1 MKRTSFGPAT
11 VESGKNKGQ
20 ARTLS
25 FATGISTENANGL
38 PIESGKVSLAISAA
52 QPTVVTFET
61 ADEVR
66 STAGAEF
73 DTFVV
78 EAANARAVAMVR
90 AKLTGE
96 ARKLTLPPTDVAGWV
111 AQISESITAELLF
124 APAQERSS
132 KGPKGPR
139 GVKAE
144 LANLAN
150 AATSMSKEDLL
161 AAIAALAGR

>member
-66 STAGAEF
+66 STAGAQF

-124 APAQERSS
+124 SVQERSS

-150 AATSMSKEDLL
+150 AATTMSKEDLL

>member
-1 MKRTSFGPAT
+1 MNRVPFGPAI

-25 FATGISTENANGL
+25 FATGITAENANGL
-38 PIESGKVSLAISAA
+38 PVEAGKVSLTISAA
-52 QPTVVTFET
+52 QPTVVEFSS
-61 ADEVR
+61 ADQIR
-66 STAGAEF
+66 SIAGDQF
-73 DTFVV
+73 DVFVV
-78 EAANARAVAMVR
+78 EAANARAAAMVR

-96 ARKLTLPPTDVAGWV
+96 ARKLTLPPSDVNGWV
-111 AQISESITAELLF
+111 TQICESVTAESLF
-124 APAQERSS
+124 AAAQERTA

-144 LANLAN
+144 LANLAT
-150 AATSMSKEDLL
+150 AAESMSKEDLL

>member
-20 ARTLS
+20 ARNLS
-25 FATGISTENANGL
+25 FATGISAENANGL
-38 PIESGKVSLAISAA
+38 PVDGGKVSLTISAA

-66 STAGAEF
+66 SIAGAEF

-96 ARKLTLPPTDVAGWV
+96 ARKLTLPPTDVAAWV
-111 AQISESITAELLF
+111 AQISESITAETLF
-124 APAQERSS
+124 APAQE

>member
-124 APAQERSS
+124 SVHERSS

>member
-124 APAQERSS
+124 SVQERSS

-150 AATSMSKEDLL
+150 AATTMSKEDLL
-161 AAIAALAGR
+161 AAIASLAGR

>member
-66 STAGAEF
+66 STAGAQF

-78 EAANARAVAMVR
+78 VAANARAVAMVR

-124 APAQERSS
+124 SVQERSS

-150 AATSMSKEDLL
+150 AATTMSKEDLL

>member
-66 STAGAEF
+66 STAGW
-73 DTFVV
+73 
-78 EAANARAVAMVR
+78 RS
-90 AKLTGE
+90 
-96 ARKLTLPPTDVAGWV
+96 
-111 AQISESITAELLF
+111 AQAY
-124 APAQERSS
+124 ASS
-132 KGPKGPR
+132 YGCCWLGC
-139 GVKAE
+139 
-144 LANLAN
+144 
-150 AATSMSKEDLL
+150 SDF
-161 AAIAALAGR
+161 

>member
-124 APAQERSS
+124 SVQERSS

-150 AATSMSKEDLL
+150 AATTMSKEDLL